1 MRNPRCQFTGLA
13 TTLLACVSLPG
24 CGGSRVS
31 GKPVLTANDLP
42 NAVTVLV
49 DFSASFAP
57 LTANDAFA
65 LRSVLTAVV
74 KSATQD
80 WPGPTQVLFRRIGT
94 SSIMNQPICNTIVHQ
109 PSLTGGGNDTEVFRK
124 GLNVCVE

>member
-1 MRNPRCQFTGLA
+1 MRNPRCQFTWLV

-65 LRSVLTAVV
+65 LRSVLTAVY
-74 KSATQD
+74 KNSTQKM
-80 WPGPTQVLFRRIGT
+80 PRTNQITFLKIGLIPKLYPQT
-94 SSIMNQPICNTIVHQ
+94 NT
-109 PSLTGGGNDTEVFRK
+109 T
-124 GLNVCVE
+124 